1 MQSKNSSGLS
11 SSITVII
18 CRGRFWFRNC
28 KPAVFPLAY
37 DKNGACIRDHRFTK
51 GYNEWQ
57 EYIRATNEAN
67 SGIGES
73 LLSEAKLILE
83 IVK

>member
-1 MQSKNSSGLS
+1 MQSKNSS
-11 SSITVII
+11 SIIIVI

-28 KPAVFPLAY
+28 KPKSIYPLSY
-37 DKNGACIRDHRFTK
+37 DKNGACIRDHRFAK
-51 GYNEWQ
+51 GFNEWQ
-57 EYIRATNEAN
+57 EYIRATNEDN

-83 IVK
+83 IAK